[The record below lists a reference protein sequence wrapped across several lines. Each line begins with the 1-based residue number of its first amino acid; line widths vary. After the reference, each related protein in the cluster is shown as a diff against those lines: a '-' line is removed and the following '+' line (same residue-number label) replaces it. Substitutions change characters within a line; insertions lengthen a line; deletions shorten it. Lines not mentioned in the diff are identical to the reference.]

1 MAINIRTIAVTEK
14 QKTEIMEL
22 TTPDLRQGEVLVK
35 VHAVA
40 LCTLEQRIFE
50 GEVKM
55 PLPCTGGHEVA
66 GEISAVGPGVNAKKW
81 NIGDRVAVRLLY
93 NCGECYYCRT
103 GHTNMCERAQKKPVR
118 EGFLVGPGGLCD
130 YIIAD
135 SSALFKISNELSYE
149 EAALTEPL
157 ACVVHSIGRANIQL
171 GEDVVVIGGGIMGQY
186 HIMLAK
192 RKGARVI
199 LSEVDTKRAELAK
212 ELGADIVFNPMEVDP
227 VEYVKSVTEGRG
239 ADVVFNTTAIP
250 SVVGQAFAMTGKAG
264 RMIQYSSMH
273 PDAPTP
279 VSPQMLHGHET
290 VLTGSISPNGED
302 FFVANRLLNAGIID
316 CKPMIEKTFTF
327 EEAQKA
333 FEEAVTPG
341 TFRVIITD

>member
-1 MAINIRTIAVTEK
+1 MSIQVKTIAVTEK
-14 QKTEIMEL
+14 ENTEIMEL
-22 TTPDLRQGEVLVK
+22 TTPDLRQGEVLIK

-66 GEISAVGPGVNAKKW
+66 GEIAAFGPGVNVKKW
-81 NIGDRVAVRLLY
+81 AVGDRVAVRLLY

-103 GHTNMCERAQKKPVR
+103 GHTNMCERAQKKPTR
-118 EGFLVGPGGLCD
+118 EGLLIGPGGLCD
-130 YIIAD
+130 YIIVD
-135 SSALFKISNELSYE
+135 SSSLFKISDNLSYE

-157 ACVVHSIGRANIQL
+157 ACVVHSIGRADIQL

-186 HIMLAK
+186 HVMLAK

-199 LSEVDTKRAELAK
+199 LSEVDKKRAELAK
-212 ELGADIVFNPMEVDP
+212 KLGADIVFNPMEVDP
-227 VEYVKSVTEGRG
+227 VEFVKSVTEGRG

-250 SVVGQAFAMTGKAG
+250 SVVSQAFAMTGKAG

-279 VSPQMLHGHET
+279 VSPQMLHGTET

-316 CKPMIEKTFTF
+316 CKPMIEKTFAF

-333 FEEAVTPG
+333 FEEAIVPG